1 MTFGDGSFQSTGASG
16 GMANIAQ
23 AFARSRG
30 WLIFF
35 AILCLVYTMLCV
47 AGGCVA
53 FFTMSN
59 LPAEMPSFFRLMPIL
74 YVFVGVAAGTPGIL
88 LLRFQSALGD
98 AVSAPS
104 ETSLLKIAD
113 RQHQLWKLSGLM
125 VIAFVLIMM
134 LFSVGIMIAGFSMV
148 SEGVP
153 PVYPS
158 P

>member
-1 MTFGDGSFQSTGASG
+1 MTFGDGGVQSMGVSG
-16 GMANIAQ
+16 GMANVAK

-59 LPAEMPSFFRLMPIL
+59 LPSEMPGFFRLMPIL
-74 YVFVGVAAGTPGIL
+74 YLFVGLAAGTPGIL

-98 AVSAPS
+98 AVSTPS
-104 ETSLLKIAD
+104 EASLLKIAD
-113 RQHQLWKLSGLM
+113 RQHQLWKFSGLM

-134 LFSVGIMIAGFSMV
+134 LFTVGIMIAGFSMI